1 MIFKKNINFT
11 NSLTALNSSKYMLG
25 LMMLMLNVGSRYI
38 ELGFTKTQEQAL
50 RRGLGREIL
59 IFSTVF
65 IGSRDVIT
73 SILMTA
79 AFIILS
85 DYVFNENSKFC
96 VIPNKLKKIAEF
108 IDSNNDNIIS
118 PEEEE
123 KALETLRKADE
134 QKKYMQQGILNSFLV
149 NMRSGGASGKS
160 IKSIINQNLQIL
172 KIFRNHKVNFSVFL
186 FIISKIKNR
195 SLQFFD
201 N

>member
-59 IFSTVF
+59 IF
-65 IGSRDVIT
+65 
-73 SILMTA
+73 
-79 AFIILS
+79 S

-149 NMRSGGASGKS
+149 NS
-160 IKSIINQNLQIL
+160 
-172 KIFRNHKVNFSVFL
+172 
-186 FIISKIKNR
+186 
-195 SLQFFD
+195 QF
-201 N
+201 

>member
-149 NMRSGGASGKS
+149 NS
-160 IKSIINQNLQIL
+160 
-172 KIFRNHKVNFSVFL
+172 
-186 FIISKIKNR
+186 
-195 SLQFFD
+195 QF
-201 N
+201 

>member
-118 PEEEE
+118 PEEEK

-149 NMRSGGASGKS
+149 NS
-160 IKSIINQNLQIL
+160 
-172 KIFRNHKVNFSVFL
+172 
-186 FIISKIKNR
+186 
-195 SLQFFD
+195 QF
-201 N
+201 